1 MKTNFELSK
10 KDLDEKGIAYFENI
24 PNDIITFLKTGIKKT
39 KETKANNTLAGHI
52 KEEYVYDNIPPFVSN
67 YIISSIFKNNSIKEY
82 LETIEIFTQNP
93 PLILNRMWCNF
104 MKKYEFNPIHTHSG
118 IFSFIIFLQI
128 PYDLNKEDRVFPSV
142 NNHKLTSR
150 LVFLVDDKYNRNTN
164 LSLDV
169 DKSFEN
175 TMLIFPAKTP
185 HLVYPFFTSKNER
198 ITVSGN
204 IHFFN
209 GFSDQDKRKKN
220 NIIEKHI

>member
-1 MKTNFELSK
+1 
-10 KDLDEKGIAYFENI
+10 
-24 PNDIITFLKTGIKKT
+24 
-39 KETKANNTLAGHI
+39 
-52 KEEYVYDNIPPFVSN
+52 
-67 YIISSIFKNNSIKEY
+67 
-82 LETIEIFTQNP
+82 
-93 PLILNRMWCNF
+93 

-128 PYDLNKEDRVFPSV
+128 PYDLSKEDKVFPSV

-185 HLVYPFFTSKNER
+185 HLVYPFYTSKNER

-209 GFSDQDKRKKN
+209 GFSDKDKRKNN
-220 NIIEKHI
+220 NIIEKNI